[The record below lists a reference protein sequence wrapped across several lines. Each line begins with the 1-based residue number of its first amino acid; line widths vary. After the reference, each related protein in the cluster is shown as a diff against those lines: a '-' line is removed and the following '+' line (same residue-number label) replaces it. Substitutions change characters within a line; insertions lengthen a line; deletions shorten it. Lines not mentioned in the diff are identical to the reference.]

1 MANYPL
7 TQSGAEVQALLNK
20 VQTPDTTPTAGSQN
34 LITSGGVKAALDQK
48 AAKSDV
54 DAIEGKIPASAS
66 SSNKMTTQA
75 DIADFITRAVNDLVN
90 YYTKSETYSQTEVNN
105 LIGALHQF
113 HFEIYA
119 TLPATGDGSVLY
131 LIGPTGTGSDKYE
144 EYVWANNTWTKI
156 GDTTID
162 LSGYVT
168 TEALNTA
175 LADYTTTEALA
186 ELLANKANMSD
197 LEDGTVVPKL
207 AGNLESWASRDEQN
221 VESQMTGYAQT
232 TGGDE
237 SINAESGAT
246 LLSIAATGDFSAQKL
261 IISGFNQLRLQS
273 NNGPALAIGTGFYF
287 AVPMLVATN
296 ASIGTGN
303 ENNGILF
310 TGRNHENLRPT
321 VYFKPFSSGVPT
333 SVTDGTPATYT
344 DKGGRRHYTTP
355 GPGWLIVSGITWAD
369 TCAHVGWSKEYDTF
383 VSPTDANDAGTII
396 DLTPL
401 GTMRTVGNGVS
412 MVQDR
417 ADRISDTQM
426 ALKTNVAL
434 VTTQSLSWAN
444 TADEVGEGAVQ
455 TYTHSATISAMLSGS
470 VADILL
476 NGASAYQ
483 SLLVDGQTVS
493 FSDTNATVASGGS
506 VKYALASPTSANKN
520 VPTKITKLHDWGI
533 DSLVGASGSAIIT
546 SQYAQGIPDAL
557 VQLLAKIDNATV
569 PVISEALSYLYYEI
583 RGMRAY
589 LASMGDFNART
600 VDVKENIYRMGQK
613 VFDLS
618 NGAPQEPTKTVGL
631 FRYDTTN
638 NALYVSYKVSLDY
651 TGWRMV

>member
-20 VQTPDTTPTAGSQN
+20 VQTPDSAPTTGSTN
-34 LITSGGVKAALDQK
+34 LVSSGGTKAALDQK
-48 AAKSDV
+48 V
-54 DAIEGKIPASAS
+54 DKVSGKGLSTNDYTDAEKQKLNGIASGAQVNVIEGVQVNGTDLPVSGKKVNVTVPTKTS
-66 SSNKMTTQA
+66 
-75 DIADFITRAVNDLVN
+75 DINNDSGFITKDVNDLTN
-90 YYTKSETYSQTEVNN
+90 YKNN
-105 LIGALHQF
+105 
-113 HFEIYA
+113 
-119 TLPATGDGSVLY
+119 
-131 LIGPTGTGSDKYE
+131 
-144 EYVWANNTWTKI
+144 
-156 GDTTID
+156 
-162 LSGYVT
+162 
-168 TEALNTA
+168 EAL
-175 LADYTTTEALA
+175 D
-186 ELLANKANMSD
+186 ELLGQKASKSD

-310 TGRNHENLRPT
+310 TGSNHENLRPT

-426 ALKTNVAL
+426 TLKTNVAL
-434 VTTQSLSWAN
+434 VTTQSLSWTN

-455 TYTHSATISAMLSGS
+455 TYTHSAPISAMLSGS

-569 PVISEALSYLYYEI
+569 PVISEALAYLYYEI

-589 LASMGDFNART
+589 LASMGDFIART
-600 VDVKENIYRMGQK
+600 VDVTENIYRMGQK

-651 TGWRMV
+651 TGWRIV